1 MTTIDLTPPDSRP
14 LDSMGVGSMASAAT
28 LLDVLDRNASVH
40 VGVRSH
46 VLALGLEPLDR
57 VLGGGLRLHDLLIMA
72 GRPGVGKT
80 IAALQM
86 ARNIALGGNTSVFAC
101 YEHDPNTL
109 LARLLAMEIG
119 SLDAPLTNWY
129 RMDGVRNL
137 LDDIVAGDIAL
148 SSTSADPIMRAAL
161 SRLQE
166 YAHRLHF
173 VRAAPSETGIEELR
187 GVLDRIEERPT
198 VLFVDY
204 LQKVR
209 PHLETSTHLE
219 HVSRVTAGL
228 KEIALGSQCAVVAI
242 SAVGASGLLRRRAH
256 LAHLDG
262 AVAVGYDAD
271 VMILLNDKRS
281 IVAKNRIANTLEQS
295 DSFRHRVVFTVEKNR
310 GGIAP
315 VNVEFVKEFERFRF
329 LPVGGYV
336 NEQLIEDGDDDDFRS

>member
-1 MTTIDLTPPDSRP
+1 MTTIDLIPPESP
-14 LDSMGVGSMASAAT
+14 ALDAPGFGSTASVAT
-28 LLDVLDRNASVH
+28 LLDGLDRNAPVR
-40 VGVRSH
+40 VGARSH
-46 VLALGLEPLDR
+46 ALPLGFDPLDR
-57 VLGGGLRLHDLLIMA
+57 VLGGGLRHHDLLIMA

-86 ARNIALGGNTSVFAC
+86 ARNVALRGNTSVFAC
-101 YEHDPNTL
+101 YEHHPSSL
-109 LARLLAMEIG
+109 LARLLALEIG

-137 LDDIVAGDIAL
+137 LEAIVAGDTAL
-148 SSTSADPIMRAAL
+148 SSTADDPIMRAAL
-161 SRLQE
+161 SRLNE

-173 VRAAPSETGIEELR
+173 VRAAPSETGVEELGR
-187 GVLDRIEERPT
+187 VLDQVDERST

-209 PHLETSTHLE
+209 PHDETATHTE

-242 SAVGASGLLRRRAH
+242 SAVGAGGLLRRRAH

-271 VMILLNDKRS
+271 VVILLNDKRS
-281 IVAKNRIANTLEQS
+281 IVAKNRMANTLEQS

-315 VNVEFVKEFERFRF
+315 VNVEFVKDFERFRF

>member
-14 LDSMGVGSMASAAT
+14 LDALGVGSTASAAT
-28 LLDVLDRNASVH
+28 LLDVLDRSAGMH
-40 VGVRSH
+40 IGARSH
-46 VLALGLEPLDR
+46 ALALGFEPLDR
-57 VLGGGLRLHDLLIMA
+57 VLGGGLRLHDLLVMA

-86 ARNIALGGNTSVFAC
+86 ARTIALGGNTSVFAC
-101 YEHDPNTL
+101 YEHHPNTL
-109 LARLLAMEIG
+109 LARLLALEIG
-119 SLDAPLTNWY
+119 SLDVPLTNWY

-137 LDDIVAGDIAL
+137 LDDIVAGDTAL
-148 SSTSADPIMRAAL
+148 SSASADPVMGAAL
-161 SRLQE
+161 SRLHE

-173 VRAAPSETGIEELR
+173 VRAAPSETGTEELR
-187 GVLDRIEERPT
+187 GTLDRVGEHPT

-209 PHLETSTHLE
+209 PQQETATHME

-242 SAVGASGLLRRRAH
+242 SAVGAGGLLRRRAH

-262 AVAVGYDAD
+262 AVAVGYDSD
-271 VMILLNDKRS
+271 VVILLNDKRS

-295 DSFRHRVVFTVEKNR
+295 DGFRHRVVFTVEKNR

-315 VNVEFVKEFERFRF
+315 VNVEFIKDFERFRF
-329 LPVGGYV
+329 VPSGCYV